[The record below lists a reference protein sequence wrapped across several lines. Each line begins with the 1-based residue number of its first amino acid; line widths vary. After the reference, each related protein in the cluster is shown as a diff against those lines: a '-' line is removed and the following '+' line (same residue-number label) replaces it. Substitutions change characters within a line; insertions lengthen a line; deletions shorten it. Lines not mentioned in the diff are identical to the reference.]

1 LIVTGQRREEVAAL
15 DWAELDRDTATWVLP
30 AGRAKNGQAHIVPLS
45 ALALVVL
52 DEVAANVID
61 AREDEPQRWPS
72 RGLVFTTKGQT
83 AFSGHSKAKA
93 RLDVMMEKLAN
104 SQELSYAPFSLE
116 LSPWRVHD
124 LRRTLATGLQRLGIR
139 FEVTE
144 AVLNHVSGSKGGIA
158 GVYQRHDWKDEKRAA
173 LEAWGRH
180 LSVAINA
187 PQTDNVVSLEDR
199 RVAR

>member
-45 ALALVVL
+45 ALALVIL

-61 AREDEPQRWPS
+61 AREDERQRWPS

-104 SQELSYAPFSLE
+104 SQELSYAPFS
-116 LSPWRVHD
+116 WNCH
-124 LRRTLATGLQRLGIR
+124 LGGSMTCG
-139 FEVTE
+139 EH
-144 AVLNHVSGSKGGIA
+144 LLLDCSGS
-158 GVYQRHDWKDEKRAA
+158 A
-173 LEAWGRH
+173 LDSKSRK
-180 LSVAINA
+180 LF
-187 PQTDNVVSLEDR
+187 
-199 RVAR
+199 